1 MMTEDQLKQHISQR
15 AKEILPEMIAF
26 RRHLHQFPEL
36 SFEEY
41 NTSSFIK
48 EFLKKNNVSF
58 SDRWVRTGVVAEF
71 GNLIN
76 YGSTVALR
84 ADIDAL
90 PIEEENDIPY
100 KSKNIGV
107 MHACGHDVHTTCLMG
122 ALLILNSINIEWQ
135 NRMIGIFQPG
145 EEKLP
150 GGAQLMIAEGL
161 LEKYNPKAIFGL
173 HVLPQMDAGYLGL
186 CPGQSMASSDEI
198 YITITGK
205 GGHGAMPHLAI
216 DPILISSKI
225 ISGIQEIVSRNADP
239 MIPSVLSFGKINS
252 VGGAT
257 NIIPQ
262 EVKIEGTFRT
272 MDETW
277 RQKAHEKIAEY
288 ITNTAQASEGTATI
302 DIKKGYPCL
311 VNSDSEFAYGEEKL
325 KNYLSDKFVQ
335 RIPPRMTSEDF
346 AYYSQAIPA
355 LFFRLGTG
363 NKSLNKTSPVHT
375 STFDIDETALETG
388 MGAMAYLAACKM
400 L

>member
-161 LEKYNPKAIFGL
+161 REKYNPKAIFGL

-277 RQKAHEKIAEY
+277 R
-288 ITNTAQASEGTATI
+288 
-302 DIKKGYPCL
+302 
-311 VNSDSEFAYGEEKL
+311 
-325 KNYLSDKFVQ
+325 
-335 RIPPRMTSEDF
+335 
-346 AYYSQAIPA
+346 
-355 LFFRLGTG
+355 
-363 NKSLNKTSPVHT
+363 
-375 STFDIDETALETG
+375 
-388 MGAMAYLAACKM
+388 
-400 L
+400 